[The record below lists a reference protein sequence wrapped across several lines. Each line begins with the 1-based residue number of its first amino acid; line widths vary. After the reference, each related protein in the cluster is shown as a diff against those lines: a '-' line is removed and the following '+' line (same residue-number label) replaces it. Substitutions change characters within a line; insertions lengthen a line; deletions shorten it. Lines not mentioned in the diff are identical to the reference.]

1 MIAECPHLV
10 VDIHQG
16 SHHFSL
22 ASINLIMTAFVG
34 SEIVSEESLPQGRN
48 PHIVAIINREIR
60 DDGSYLI
67 TQFLKLLRFKIEE
80 EGTLGSTHQ

>member
-22 ASINLIMTAFVG
+22 TMFLLQEEAGAIAIRKTAAKIVMIFFIVLVFSIDGANLQKYIQKKEFLEKKMT
-34 SEIVSEESLPQGRN
+34 
-48 PHIVAIINREIR
+48 R
-60 DDGSYLI
+60 D
-67 TQFLKLLRFKIEE
+67 
-80 EGTLGSTHQ
+80 